1 MPVFS
6 LAGCGRAASPAL
18 ESVPSLACTARPKPR
33 LQHQC
38 QPGKGQVSKQA
49 SSRERENI
57 ASGHGRAIAAG
68 NAATSYLA
76 NMDHPIMARIC
87 RLVACEHCVQSTASV
102 AWLTSRAVTLHQQHA
117 AIGEEQDRSESA
129 DVAPEARCIR
139 GVHQHRAPAPP
150 LRPPRYDRRAA
161 HKDIRRRA
169 DFRDCRNDKW

>member
-87 RLVACEHCVQSTASV
+87 RSGACERCVQSTASRCLAYFSRCDTAPATRCHRRRTGPV
-102 AWLTSRAVTLHQQHA
+102 RKRRRGARSPLHTRGASTPSSCTAAATTSIRQ
-117 AIGEEQDRSESA
+117 
-129 DVAPEARCIR
+129 ARCPQR
-139 GVHQHRAPAPP
+139 HPP
-150 LRPPRYDRRAA
+150 PSGFQRLS
-161 HKDIRRRA
+161 
-169 DFRDCRNDKW
+169 